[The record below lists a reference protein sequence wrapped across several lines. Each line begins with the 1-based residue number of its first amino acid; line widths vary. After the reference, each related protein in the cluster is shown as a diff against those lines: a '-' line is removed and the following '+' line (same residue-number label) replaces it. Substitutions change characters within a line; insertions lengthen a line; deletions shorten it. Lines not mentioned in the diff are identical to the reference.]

1 MKPQRMTEL
10 VIATTNRG
18 KLAELRQLLEG
29 RGVKVMGL
37 SDFGA
42 MPEAEETG
50 KNFSENARQKA
61 VFYGTLLGRWILA
74 DDSGLEVDVLGG
86 APGVHSARFAGGDG
100 ADAASRDRANN
111 AKLLGLLAEVPPE
124 KRTARFRCS
133 LCLCHGGEVVLEVEG
148 HVEGRILSEPRGE
161 NGFGYDPIFLISA
174 AGKTAAELG
183 NGEKN
188 ALSHRGMAL
197 RALLEKLEPFISQS
211 QMR

>member
-1 MKPQRMTEL
+1 MTEL

-37 SDFGA
+37 CDIGGV
-42 MPEAEETG
+42 PEAAETG

-61 VFYGTLLGRWILA
+61 VFYGTLLGGWILA
-74 DDSGLEVDVLGG
+74 DDSGLEVDALGG

-100 ADAASRDRANN
+100 ADGASRDRANN

-133 LCLCHGGEVVLEVEG
+133 LCLCYGGEVVLEVEG
-148 HVEGRILSEPRGE
+148 QVEGRILSEPRGE
-161 NGFGYDPIFLISA
+161 NGFGYDPLFLISA

-197 RALLEKLEPFISQS
+197 RALLEKLEPFVSQS